1 MGGFAT
7 PLVTTSA
14 IFAGSKCSCMNLKVV
29 MLRPMDGL
37 HSRFPSAH
45 LKLYVDDLKVAL
57 LGRGAELL
65 EQALRVVAGA
75 IEAIEEGTAAIEA
88 VEDGVNESDTS
99 LEPPKSWPI
108 AILGSQKLGPNRHH
122 YFVDQIIDH
131 SKLSHVKVMIKP
143 DGGISRIR
151 LLGII

>member
-1 MGGFAT
+1 MKEFIGHEWAAF
-7 PLVTTSA
+7 
-14 IFAGSKCSCMNLKVV
+14 
-29 MLRPMDGL
+29 
-37 HSRFPSAH
+37 
-45 LKLYVDDLKVAL
+45 KL
-57 LGRGAELL
+57 G
-65 EQALRVVAGA
+65 VAG
-75 IEAIEEGTAAIEA
+75 IIKVIVVDTNHFMGNFPDSISIEA

-122 YFVDQIIDH
+122 YFVDQFIDH

-151 LLGII
+151 LLGIV